1 MKKRILS
8 CALVLSMGISLLSGC
23 GMTTSAPQT
32 NAPETKTEAPKESK
46 TEAEKDT
53 QAQSQEAEG
62 EKKAG
67 SDIKFAVIFGTGGL
81 GDNGYNDEVYQG
93 CEMAV

>member
-62 EKKAG
+62 EKKAV
-67 SDIKFAVIFGTGGL
+67 DRRW
-81 GDNGYNDEVYQG
+81 
-93 CEMAV
+93 